1 MKKILLMISS
11 MMLVLLI
18 GACASDEDKGP
29 SNTPDSAESKKPK
42 DSPSAQESKDDAY
55 HLPILDGWT
64 ENVLEKKKIGND
76 TVDLWNAEFSF
87 EGDMNIQLEQYI
99 SALKDMGYEVE
110 VELDEEFVKEVK
122 FSKEEKGKKHDG
134 VSTLRNNQVQSKSQ
148 IQP

>member
-1 MKKILLMISS
+1 MKKILLMISA
-11 MMLVLLI
+11 MMLVLMI
-18 GACASDEDKGP
+18 GACAPDKDS
-29 SNTPDSAESKKPK
+29 SNTQGSKESKEPQ
-42 DSPSAQESKDDAY
+42 DSPSAQEPNDDAY

-64 ENVLEKKKIGND
+64 EILLEKKKIGND
-76 TVDLWNAEFSF
+76 TIDLWNAEFSF

-99 SALKDMGYEVE
+99 SALKDMGFEVE

-134 VSTLRNNQVQSKSQ
+134 VSTLRNNEVQSKSQ